1 MSPTMY
7 RVLLSG
13 TAGMTESSHDQAVKA
28 FRQGLES
35 ALGGG
40 PAQVVVAHASYLQA
54 VAPYGG
60 EPLPLEASR
69 DAQDAVERWNGA
81 LATAKEAAFLGWV
94 RIPPM
99 ASFQVK
105 AAL

>member
-1 MSPTMY
+1 MY
-7 RVLLSG
+7 RVSLSG
-13 TAGMTESSHDQAVKA
+13 TPGMTDTSHNQAVTA

-35 ALGGG
+35 ALEGG

-69 DAQDAVERWNGA
+69 DARDAVERWNTA
-81 LATAKEAAFLGWV
+81 LSAAREAAFLGWV
-94 RIPPM
+94 RTPP
-99 ASFQVK
+99 AAVFEVK
-105 AAL
+105 PT